1 MGDLK
6 KTIERMKECQRIK
19 EPEKVISCLIEL
31 FSQTNDGWV
40 AFNIGLEYEKIDR
53 LEEALDFYQKAEEL
67 MPLPDYR
74 ENARQAI
81 SRIKTRLIETGKAEY
96 VEGATISLAE
106 ILMFIPTETLLII
119 PCTSEKVW
127 QVDPTAPDFVP
138 ARYAYRG
145 KKFRDFV
152 IWAEENQLEKKGFFW
167 LILSG
172 KYGFVEPWAPIS
184 RYNIS
189 LSDQRDLSIS
199 DETLKNQVKQ
209 KRWWRAGPES
219 LVEKR
224 IADYKSVI
232 LINCRNSHKDR
243 IKEAFPE
250 AHYHEA
256 TS

>member
-6 KTIERMKECQRIK
+6 TTIERMKECQRIK
-19 EPEKVISCLIEL
+19 EPEKIISCLIEL

-40 AFNIGLEYEKIDR
+40 AFNIGLEYEKINR

-81 SRIKTRLIETGKAEY
+81 RRIKTRLIEAGKAEY

-106 ILMFIPTETLLII
+106 ILMFAPTETLLII

-172 KYGFVEPWAPIS
+172 KYGFLEPWAPIS

-209 KRWWRAGPES
+209 KRWWRTGPDS
-219 LVEKR
+219 LAEKR
-224 IADYKSVI
+224 IADYQSVI
-232 LINCRNSHKDR
+232 LINCRDSHKDR

>member
-6 KTIERMKECQRIK
+6 TTIERMKECQRIK

-40 AFNIGLEYEKIDR
+40 AFNIGLEYEKINR

-81 SRIKTRLIETGKAEY
+81 SRIKTRLIEAGKAEY

-106 ILMFIPTETLLII
+106 ILMFAPTETLLII

-172 KYGFVEPWAPIS
+172 KYGFLEPWAPIS

-209 KRWWRAGPES
+209 KRWWRTGPDS
-219 LVEKR
+219 LAEKR
-224 IADYKSVI
+224 IADYQSVI
-232 LINCRNSHKDR
+232 LINCRDSHKDR

>member
-1 MGDLK
+1 
-6 KTIERMKECQRIK
+6 
-19 EPEKVISCLIEL
+19 
-31 FSQTNDGWV
+31 
-40 AFNIGLEYEKIDR
+40 
-53 LEEALDFYQKAEEL
+53 
-67 MPLPDYR
+67 
-74 ENARQAI
+74 
-81 SRIKTRLIETGKAEY
+81 
-96 VEGATISLAE
+96 
-106 ILMFIPTETLLII
+106 MFAPTETLLII

-172 KYGFVEPWAPIS
+172 KYGFLEPWAPIS

-209 KRWWRAGPES
+209 KRWWRTGPES
-219 LVEKR
+219 LAEKR
-224 IADYKSVI
+224 IADYQSVI
-232 LINCRNSHKDR
+232 LINCRDSHKDR

>member
-6 KTIERMKECQRIK
+6 TTIERMKECQRIK

-81 SRIKTRLIETGKAEY
+81 SRIKTRLIEAGKAEY

-106 ILMFIPTETLLII
+106 ILMFAPTETLLII

-172 KYGFVEPWAPIS
+172 KYGFLEPWAPIS

-209 KRWWRAGPES
+209 KRWWRTGPDS
-219 LVEKR
+219 LAEKR
-224 IADYKSVI
+224 IADYQSVI
-232 LINCRNSHKDR
+232 LINCRDSHKDR

>member
-6 KTIERMKECQRIK
+6 TTIERMKECQRIK
-19 EPEKVISCLIEL
+19 EPEKIISCLIEL

-40 AFNIGLEYEKIDR
+40 AFNIGLEYEKINR

-81 SRIKTRLIETGKAEY
+81 SRIKTRLIEAGKAEY
-96 VEGATISLAE
+96 VERATVSLAE
-106 ILMFIPTETLLII
+106 ILMFAPTETLLII

-172 KYGFVEPWAPIS
+172 KYGFLEPWAPIS

-189 LSDQRDLSIS
+189 LSDQRDFSIS
-199 DETLKNQVKQ
+199 AETLKNQVKQ
-209 KRWWRAGPES
+209 KRWWRTGPDS
-219 LVEKR
+219 LAEKR
-224 IADYKSVI
+224 IADYQSVI
-232 LINCRNSHKDR
+232 LINCRDSHKDR

>member
-6 KTIERMKECQRIK
+6 TTIERMKECQRIK
-19 EPEKVISCLIEL
+19 EPEKIISCLIEL

-40 AFNIGLEYEKIDR
+40 AFNIGLEYEKINR

-81 SRIKTRLIETGKAEY
+81 SRIKTRLIEAGKAEY

-106 ILMFIPTETLLII
+106 ILMFAPTETLLII

-172 KYGFVEPWAPIS
+172 KYGFLEPWAPIS

-209 KRWWRAGPES
+209 KRWWRTGPDS
-219 LVEKR
+219 LAEKR
-224 IADYKSVI
+224 IADYQSVI
-232 LINCRNSHKDR
+232 LINCRDSHKDR

>member
-6 KTIERMKECQRIK
+6 TTIERMKECQRIK
-19 EPEKVISCLIEL
+19 EPEKIISCLIEL

-40 AFNIGLEYEKIDR
+40 AFNIGLEYEKINR

-81 SRIKTRLIETGKAEY
+81 SRIKTRLIEAGKAEY
-96 VEGATISLAE
+96 VERATVSLAE
-106 ILMFIPTETLLII
+106 ILMFAPTETLLII

-172 KYGFVEPWAPIS
+172 KYGFLEPWAPIS

-209 KRWWRAGPES
+209 KRWWRTGPDS
-219 LVEKR
+219 LAEKR
-224 IADYKSVI
+224 IADYQSVI
-232 LINCRNSHKDR
+232 LINCRDSHKDR

>member
-6 KTIERMKECQRIK
+6 TTIERMKECQRIK
-19 EPEKVISCLIEL
+19 EPEKIINCLIEL

-40 AFNIGLEYEKIDR
+40 AFNIGLEYEKINR

-81 SRIKTRLIETGKAEY
+81 SRIKTRLIEAGKAEY
-96 VEGATISLAE
+96 VERATVSLAE
-106 ILMFIPTETLLII
+106 ILMFAPTETLLII

-172 KYGFVEPWAPIS
+172 KYGFLEPWAPIS

-189 LSDQRDLSIS
+189 LSDQRDFSIS
-199 DETLKNQVKQ
+199 AETLKNQVKQ
-209 KRWWRAGPES
+209 KRWWRTGPES
-219 LVEKR
+219 LAEKR
-224 IADYKSVI
+224 IADYQSVI
-232 LINCRNSHKDR
+232 LINCRDSHKDR

>member
-1 MGDLK
+1 
-6 KTIERMKECQRIK
+6 
-19 EPEKVISCLIEL
+19 LIEL

-40 AFNIGLEYEKIDR
+40 AFNIGLEYEKINR

-81 SRIKTRLIETGKAEY
+81 SRIKTRLIEAGKAEY

-106 ILMFIPTETLLII
+106 ILMFAPTETLLII

-172 KYGFVEPWAPIS
+172 KYGFLEPWAPIS

-209 KRWWRAGPES
+209 KRWWRTGPDS
-219 LVEKR
+219 LAEKR
-224 IADYKSVI
+224 IADYQSVI
-232 LINCRNSHKDR
+232 LINCRDSHKDR